1 MALDQGSRR
10 TGKTSTMGSISLRN
24 AGLVATDTLFS
35 NLNTVIADGD
45 RVGLVAGN
53 GNGKTTLLRAMAGLG
68 ELTAGEI
75 VRSRGL
81 QVGYVEQDMPADTFE
96 LTLHQAILAALPPA
110 DRDSDSW
117 RVDVVLDE
125 FETPDAM
132 RHRLIRELS
141 GGWQR
146 IGLIART
153 WVLQPDAL
161 LLDEPTNHLDLG
173 KLIQ

>member
-1 MALDQGSRR
+1 
-10 TGKTSTMGSISLRN
+10 MGSISLRN
-24 AGLVATDTLFS
+24 VSLTATDPLFS
-35 NLNTVIADGD
+35 NLNIVIGDGD

-53 GNGKTTLLRAMAGLG
+53 GNGKTTLLRAMAGLT
-68 ELTAGEI
+68 ELTGGDI

-81 QVGYVEQDMPADTFE
+81 QVGYVEQDMPPQSMG
-96 LTLHQAILAALPPA
+96 LTLHESVLEALPQSE
-110 DRDSDSW
+110 RVTESW

-125 FETPDAM
+125 FETPEAM
-132 RHRLIRELS
+132 RHRVLRELS

-146 IGLIART
+146 IALIARC

-173 KLIQ
+173 KLFQLEN